1 MDYYGYQQPGYGG
14 MPPMAPMGQMG
25 PMGGAAYGGPMMG
38 PQVYPQGGYGGAYQ
52 GGFNGINPNPYCMK
66 CRGSGYRVKRNGKTK
81 RCKCIKEQEKRMG
94 RAYGFSSS
102 DSD

>member
-14 MPPMAPMGQMG
+14 MPPMG
-25 PMGGAAYGGPMMG
+25 PMGGAAPYGGPMMG
-38 PQVYPQGGYGGAYQ
+38 PQAYPQAGYGGAFQ
-52 GGFNGINPNPYCMK
+52 GGFNGMNPNPYCMM

-94 RAYGFSSS
+94 KAFGYSSS

>member
-14 MPPMAPMGQMG
+14 MPPMGPMGGAAYGG

-38 PQVYPQGGYGGAYQ
+38 PQGGYGGAYQ
-52 GGFNGINPNPYCMK
+52 GGFSGVNPNPYCMK

>member
-14 MPPMAPMGQMG
+14 MPPMG
-25 PMGGAAYGGPMMG
+25 PMGGASYGGPMMG
-38 PQVYPQGGYGGAYQ
+38 PQAYPQGGY
-52 GGFNGINPNPYCMK
+52 GGFNGINPNPYCMR

-94 RAYGFSSS
+94 KAYGYSSS

>member
-14 MPPMAPMGQMG
+14 MPPMG

-38 PQVYPQGGYGGAYQ
+38 PPAYPQGGYGVPYQ
-52 GGFNGINPNPYCMK
+52 AGFNGVNPNPYCMK

>member
-14 MPPMAPMGQMG
+14 MPPMGGAAYGGMP

-38 PQVYPQGGYGGAYQ
+38 PQGGYGGAYQ
-52 GGFNGINPNPYCMK
+52 GGFGGVNPNPYCMK